1 MDNNAA
7 SWSNGLKLSCL
18 KVEDLKGYN
27 PFTRIKRLSRHDD
40 QLHLLRHSLAVRDI
54 KRKWEISFNK
64 HHSKKSPLGVPLVWL
79 YSIEP
84 LSSSVLALGG
94 DREALFGSLR
104 GLIQRN
110 VP

>member
-27 PFTRIKRLSRHDD
+27 PFTRL
-40 QLHLLRHSLAVRDI
+40 
-54 KRKWEISFNK
+54 E
-64 HHSKKSPLGVPLVWL
+64 VPLAWL

-84 LSSSVLALGG
+84 LSSSVLALEG
-94 DREALFGSLR
+94 DIEALFGSLR
-104 GLIQRN
+104 GPIQRN